1 MSFLQKTIEQKTKPD
16 DQTAFFDLFKDTPFW
31 IWDKKEHLR
40 RYETSKPKEGMCCF
54 NHIIGLPD
62 KNGYKLPLFD
72 YEKLVIDAMEQ
83 IVEEDSA
90 KNKHVYVKK
99 ATGLG
104 ITELMLRYMAW
115 LCLRDNML
123 AGSKMCIITGPRV
136 DLAISL
142 IKRLKIMFMFSPTL
156 TKLKLPAV
164 KFDEK
169 ETQIDINHVLIEA
182 FPSHLG
188 LDSARGIPDASFF
201 LLDEADFFP
210 KGKQDDARAI
220 PERYIGKSDPVI
232 AIVSTPKAPK
242 GLMEKIETEAED
254 KCIYRRLFLDYRYGL
269 NRIYTEEDIKK
280 AKASPSFEQEYNL
293 QYLGLIGNLFSIH
306 TLDRVK
312 ELGSTINVN
321 EVNVSTPKSIG
332 VDPGFGSSNT
342 GIVVT
347 ELGADDKVHVIFAEE
362 YERPMFQD
370 MVNLVMNLKETL
382 GNVEQIFIDGNNPEF
397 ITAVKL
403 QLGERIDYQEEL
415 SSMEKR
421 GLDIYQWGPLTL
433 PVSFAQRHKEMLGR
447 VKHMMDN
454 EVLYINPKFDKLL
467 IACRTAV
474 VYGETLDKNE
484 TSFNDVFD
492 ALRLSLENYKF
503 Y

>member
-1 MSFLQKTIEQKTKPD
+1 
-16 DQTAFFDLFKDTPFW
+16 
-31 IWDKKEHLR
+31 
-40 RYETSKPKEGMCCF
+40 MCCF
-54 NHIIGLPD
+54 NHLVGLPD

-83 IVEEDSA
+83 IDIDTKEDNTNASN
-90 KNKHVYVKK
+90 KNKHVYIKK

-123 AGSKMCIITGPRV
+123 GGSKMVVITGPRV

-169 ETQIDINHVLIEA
+169 ETQVEINNVLIEA

-188 LDSARGIPDASFF
+188 LDSARGIPDVSFF

-210 KGKQDDARAI
+210 KGKQEDARAI

-269 NRIYTEEDIKK
+269 DRIYTQEDIKK

-293 QYLGLIGNLFSIH
+293 QYLGLIGNLFSTY
-306 TLDRVK
+306 TLERVK

-321 EVNVSTPKSIG
+321 EINVQTPKSIG

-370 MVNLVMNLKETL
+370 MVNLVVDLKEKL
-382 GNVEQIFIDGNNPEF
+382 GNVEQIFVDGNNPEF

-403 QLGERIDYQEEL
+403 QLGERIDYQEEI
-415 SSMEKR
+415 SNMEKR
-421 GLDIYQWGPLTL
+421 GLDIHQWGPLTL
-433 PVSFAQRHKEMLGR
+433 PVTFSTEHKRMLGKTKR
-447 VKHMMDN
+447 MIDD
-454 EVLYINPKFDKLL
+454 EVLYIHPKFDKLL
-467 IACRTAV
+467 IACRTAKA
-474 VYGETLDKNE
+474 YDGTLDKDE
-484 TSFNDVFD
+484 TSFNDAFD